1 MAPLWH
7 DGFTDKFERERES
20 LLKVYKVSAFGF
32 NERVKG
38 AKRMERD
45 GGGGEVLHIT
55 IWPSKNNGRQI
66 CRCRFLRQSNESHK
80 RWWASNKRH
89 AYGKRRMYRFR
100 HSKVEKITKRW
111 NNYSWLFRWGGGG
124 HHTAEE
130 QDGIGSREIQQVRCF
145 FFVRPSQDTIVDDRN
160 LLLAPVCA
168 HWNWDF
174 WMRPSR
180 MDEIKRNDLL

>member
-32 NERVKG
+32 NERLKG
-38 AKRMERD
+38 EKRMERD
-45 GGGGEVLHIT
+45 GGGGEVLHIA

-80 RWWASNKRH
+80 RWWAWNKRN

-100 HSKVEKITKRW
+100 HSKVEKITKRC
-111 NNYSWLFRWGGGG
+111 NNYSWLFRRG
-124 HHTAEE
+124 EE
-130 QDGIGSREIQQVRCF
+130 RRYGRRAG
-145 FFVRPSQDTIVDDRN
+145 RN
-160 LLLAPVCA
+160 RIERNSTSSLLLFPSPITGHDRRRPKLAAGSGLRPLELRLLDETIEDG
-168 HWNWDF
+168 WNQ
-174 WMRPSR
+174 
-180 MDEIKRNDLL
+180 K